1 MNILIVEDDPNLG
14 EILQEYLQLKG
25 YNAHLCRDGMDA
37 SEVYTSYDLILLDI
51 MMPRKDGMTLARE
64 IRKTHKIPIIFLT
77 ARNQREDVIEGLRI
91 GADDYVVKPF
101 SMEELLLRIRAVL
114 RRTGTSHMETPEKLS
129 IGSFQFDPLTRT
141 LIRGNETL
149 QLTSRE
155 RQLLHLLASNLNKT
169 TTRKSALMEIWG
181 DDSYFNARSM
191 DVYINKL
198 RKHLKQDQ
206 NLQIITVYGEGFK
219 LVKLP

>member
-25 YNAHLCRDGMDA
+25 YTADLCRDGMEA
-37 SEVYTSYDLILLDI
+37 TEVYSDYDLILLDI
-51 MMPRKDGMTLARE
+51 MMPKKDGMTLARE
-64 IRKTHKIPIIFLT
+64 IRKNHSIPIIFLT

-101 SMEELLLRIRAVL
+101 SMEELLLRIKAVL
-114 RRTGTSHMETPEKLS
+114 RRSVPEEAPEKLS

-141 LIRGNETL
+141 LMKGEQSL

-155 RQLLHLLASNLNKT
+155 GQLLHLLATNLNRT

-181 DDSYFNARSM
+181 DDSYFNGRSM

-198 RKHLKQDQ
+198 RKHLKEDE
-206 NLQIITVYGEGFK
+206 NLQIITVHGEGFK
-219 LVKLP
+219 LVKLS